1 MVEVI
6 KCGNLSQQAASWHN
20 LWCFLK
26 KTRPRNHSEI
36 IIGRNSMNDMMC
48 AEIGKSCR
56 LVVLLDSLFP
66 SVMSVQRTYEQ
77 RWKPESR
84 NAKNP

>member
-1 MVEVI
+1 
-6 KCGNLSQQAASWHN
+6 
-20 LWCFLK
+20 
-26 KTRPRNHSEI
+26 
-36 IIGRNSMNDMMC
+36 MNDMMC

-77 RWKPESR
+77 R
-84 NAKNP
+84 